1 MIQNNNSES
10 TNAQS
15 LQMAVSGSI
24 ETFTYIKTVEK
35 DMVTLVR
42 RVNITNSE
50 TKEVVRYKKY
60 MRKVFPQYFTFAE
73 MSNEKLDCLYD
84 V

>member
-1 MIQNNNSES
+1 MIQDKP
-10 TNAQS
+10 T
-15 LQMAVSGSI
+15 VGV
-24 ETFTYIKTVEK
+24 FRYIKTVEK
-35 DMVTLVR
+35 DMITLVR

-60 MRKVFPQYFTFAE
+60 MQKVFPQYFTFTE
-73 MSNEKLDCLYD
+73 ISDIELDCLYD

>member
-1 MIQNNNSES
+1 M
-10 TNAQS
+10 AQGKPT
-15 LQMAVSGSI
+15 V
-24 ETFTYIKTVEK
+24 EVFTYIKTVEK

-60 MRKVFPQYFTFAE
+60 MKKVLPQYFTFSE

>member
-1 MIQNNNSES
+1 MVQDKP
-10 TNAQS
+10 T
-15 LQMAVSGSI
+15 VGV
-24 ETFTYIKTVEK
+24 FTYIKTVEK
-35 DMVTLVR
+35 DMITLVR

-60 MRKVFPQYFTFAE
+60 MKKVFSQYFTFSE
-73 MSNEKLDCLYD
+73 MSNEKLDYLYD

>member
-1 MIQNNNSES
+1 MISD
-10 TNAQS
+10 TNQIPQ
-15 LQMAVSGSI
+15 LLEDAVSGSI

-60 MRKVFPQYFTFAE
+60 MKKVFPQYFAFAE